1 MTQTYSVRPRDSI
14 GPVRIFEEPGAE
26 AAAAA
31 FLEDW
36 GLSDDGGHETTVIV
50 RELQTGREHC
60 FRVDL
65 ESGETQ
71 PCG

>member
-1 MTQTYSVRPRDSI
+1 MTHSYSVRPRDSI

-36 GLSDDGGHETTVIV
+36 ATAEDEATVIV
-50 RELQTGREHC
+50 RELDTGREHC
-60 FRVDL
+60 FRIDL
-65 ESGETQ
+65 HTGDTQ

>member
-14 GPVRIFEEPGAE
+14 GPVRLFEETAAE

-36 GLSDDGGHETTVIV
+36 TGGEDRETAVIV
-50 RELQTGREHC
+50 RELDTGREHC

-65 ESGETQ
+65 ETGETE